1 MRARTSTLLAIAA
14 LLLALI
20 PLSPAAADLAD
31 GTTITL
37 AQQPGTDQQVE
48 GGEGQDDDGTGS
60 SDEEAETGVEEGQ
73 EEGAAEETG
82 PPWTYQMARI
92 SLVLLALLA
101 LGMGLLYFRLVISRR
116 KGEV

>member
-1 MRARTSTLLAIAA
+1 MPVRTSRFLAIAV
-14 LLLALI
+14 LLLALA
-20 PLSPAAADLAD
+20 PLSPASAEDSF
-31 GTTITL
+31 TV

-48 GGEGQDDDGTGS
+48 GGEGQDDEGSGS

-73 EEGAAEETG
+73 EEGVAEETG

-92 SLVLLALLA
+92 SLALLALLA
-101 LGMGLLYFRLVISRR
+101 LGMAFLYFRLVVQRR

>member
-1 MRARTSTLLAIAA
+1 MRARTSTLTAIVAF
-14 LLLALI
+14 LLALI
-20 PLSPAAADLAD
+20 PLGPAAAESAV
-31 GTTITL
+31 GGTITW

-48 GGEGQDDDGTGS
+48 GGEGQDDEGAGS

-73 EEGAAEETG
+73 EEGTAEETG

-92 SLVLLALLA
+92 SLALLALLA
-101 LGMGLLYFRLVISRR
+101 LGMALLYFRLVVSRR